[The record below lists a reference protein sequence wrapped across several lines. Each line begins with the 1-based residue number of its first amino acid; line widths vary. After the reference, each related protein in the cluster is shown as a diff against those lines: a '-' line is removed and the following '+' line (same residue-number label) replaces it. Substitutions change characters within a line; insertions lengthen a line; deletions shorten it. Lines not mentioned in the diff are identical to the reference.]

1 MRYACDG
8 LNAFGLHDARVR
20 EAALEG
26 RDLLWTLEDGNA
38 LPQWPANPHG
48 YAMRVPKL
56 SLRLREYK
64 VQRLL
69 VWSLE
74 RRGPESGILQH
85 LPQDLPPEAGRA
97 AWPERSP
104 FRRGARGRGRSVG
117 GTRLLHRGRRPL
129 FGGDARLFQCTA
141 GMGDVFRAGVVRGAP
156 RARRAMT
163 KTTGGRALQR
173 G

>member
-8 LNAFGLHDARVR
+8 LNAFDLHDARVR

-38 LPQWPANPHG
+38 LPQCPANPHG
-48 YAMRVPKL
+48 RAMRVPKL
-56 SLRLREYK
+56 SLRPCEYE

-74 RRGPESGILQH
+74 RRDPESGNLQR
-85 LPQDLPPEAGRA
+85 LPQDLPPEAWRDA
-97 AWPERSP
+97 LL
-104 FRRGARGRGRSVG
+104 GADEVLSA
-117 GTRLLHRGRRPL
+117 T
-129 FGGDARLFQCTA
+129 ARECTA
-141 GMGDVFRAGVVRGAP
+141 GLGDVFRAGVVRGAP
-156 RARRAMT
+156 RARRART
-163 KTTGGRALQR
+163 KTTGGHALQR

>member
-1 MRYACDG
+1 MRRLLRYACDG

-48 YAMRVPKL
+48 RAMRVPKL
-56 SLRLREYK
+56 SLRLREYE

-74 RRGPESGILQH
+74 RRGPESGILQY
-85 LPQDLPPEAGRA
+85 LPQDLPPEAWRDALLGANEVLFATAREEA
-97 AWPERSP
+97 GALLVELGFFIAGGGPYSEATLACSSVRLEWETFPGLAWFEE
-104 FRRGARGRGRSVG
+104 
-117 GTRLLHRGRRPL
+117 
-129 FGGDARLFQCTA
+129 
-141 GMGDVFRAGVVRGAP
+141 
-156 RARRAMT
+156 RRAPD
-163 KTTGGRALQR
+163 AQ
-173 G
+173 

>member
-85 LPQDLPPEAGRA
+85 LPQDLPPEAGRT

-104 FRRGARGRGRSVG
+104 FRRGARGSRRSVG
-117 GTRLLHRGRRPL
+117 GTRLLHQGRRPCL
-129 FGGDARLFQCTA
+129 ETTLACSSVRLDWETFSGLAWFEERYTPDAQ
-141 GMGDVFRAGVVRGAP
+141 
-156 RARRAMT
+156 
-163 KTTGGRALQR
+163 
-173 G
+173 